1 MKGIVDKAYFLFYKD
16 GICKAKMA
24 CNVVSVINGWRA
36 NPEAKEVTKEEYEAA
51 VPITDY
57 SAK

>member
-51 VPITDY
+51 VPITD
-57 SAK
+57 